1 MVDLNKIR
9 IGVVIVN
16 YNSGHYLSQCLK
28 SLSMSTAPLEI
39 VVVDNNSSDHS
50 VLDSQGIIGAPNI
63 LKLIGRLLLDPRV
76 PRRAKITLGV
86 AAAYVVSP
94 IDLVP
99 DVIPVIGWADDVLL
113 VLFAID
119 SLIERAGPEIVD
131 EHWDGPGD
139 LLSLVREAVG
149 LSRSIMPKRLTA
161 IIDRLSG

>member
-1 MVDLNKIR
+1 MTDEP
-9 IGVVIVN
+9 
-16 YNSGHYLSQCLK
+16 K
-28 SLSMSTAPLEI
+28 SLRP
-39 VVVDNNSSDHS
+39 DD
-50 VLDSQGIIGAPNI
+50 VLPPKGASIQSKRLVADAALMLPNI
-63 LKLIGRLLLDPRV
+63 LKLVGRLLLDPRV
-76 PRRAKITLGV
+76 PRRAKITLGM

-94 IDLVP
+94 VDLIP

-139 LLSLVREAVG
+139 LLGLVREAVG